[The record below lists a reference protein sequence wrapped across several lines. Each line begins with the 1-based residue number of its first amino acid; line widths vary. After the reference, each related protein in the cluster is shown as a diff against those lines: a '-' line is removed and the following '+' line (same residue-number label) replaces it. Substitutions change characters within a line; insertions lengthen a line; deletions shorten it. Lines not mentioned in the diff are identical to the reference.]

1 VPRDYKP
8 RSSRRSKQRRGVP
21 GWLWALAGLLLG
33 LFIMGLVWLKLET
46 PERAREWIGGK
57 PNDPS
62 RTVPRREEVTR
73 PRIPEYKPRYQFY
86 DELRRK
92 EVVIPEERLDAREM
106 VDPTAQYLVQVG
118 SFARL
123 EDADR
128 LQAELALLGIETRVS
143 KARLEGG
150 RMRYRVQAGPYL
162 GRSALDR
169 ARLRLKRNGYR
180 DLLVRIIR

>member
-1 VPRDYKP
+1 MPRDYKP

-57 PNDPS
+57 PDDPP
-62 RTVPRREEVTR
+62 RTAPRKEEVTR
-73 PRIPEYKPRYQFY
+73 PQIPEYKPRYQFY

-92 EVVIPEERLDAREM
+92 EVVIPEEQLEARETA
-106 VDPTAQYLVQVG
+106 DPTAQYLVQVG
-118 SFARL
+118 SFARP

-150 RMRYRVQAGPYL
+150 RVRYRVQAGPYL

-169 ARLRLKRNGYR
+169 ARRRLKRNGYR